1 MIMTVTAGEL
11 RKDDYLVID
20 GGAWRVLNDSELLVD
35 FDDQDPLG
43 CCKVTLLEATS
54 NTVKVFAIKQTKL
67 LDIIRAQG

>member
-35 FDDQDPLG
+35 FDDQDPPRVL
-43 CCKVTLLEATS
+43 
-54 NTVKVFAIKQTKL
+54 
-67 LDIIRAQG
+67 QGHPPGGHIEHGESLRDQADETA